1 MSRGAAV
8 CRACGEPV
16 RWVTTT
22 RTGSRMP
29 LDLSP
34 DPAGVWRVHPSGP
47 APGRG
52 RARLLAEKLGP
63 DAHTAAQAEGE
74 LLFTSHLD
82 TCPADRP
89 PNPAPAAARALLAD
103 ALAANRQRRHR

>member
-1 MSRGAAV
+1 
-8 CRACGEPV
+8 
-16 RWVTTT
+16 
-22 RTGSRMP
+22 MP

-52 RARLLAEKLGP
+52 RPRLLAERLGP
-63 DAHTAAQAEGE
+63 DQIDHAHADGE

-82 TCPADRP
+82 TCPATRP
-89 PNPAPAAARALLAD
+89 ANPAPAAARELLAE
-103 ALAANRQRRHR
+103 ALAANRQRRHQ